1 MTEEKNKIIC
11 LVLGKNEHQ
20 VLNLL
25 EGKPLSMP
33 EIRTLADNLSLQYYS
48 GLADLLLRLIVKRLV
63 KCTISENE
71 LFHFRHS
78 KKDVQ
83 EKSAHK
89 FSFFITEKGKL
100 LLKFFKN

>member
-25 EGKPLSMP
+25 EVKSLSMS
-33 EIRTLADNLSLQYYS
+33 EIRTLADNPTLQYYS
-48 GLADLLLRLIVKRLV
+48 GLSDLLLRLIEKRLV
-63 KCTISENE
+63 GCSLSKNE
-71 LFHFRHS
+71 LYHFRHS
-78 KKDVQ
+78 KKDIQ

-89 FSFFITEKGKL
+89 FNFFITEKGKL
-100 LLKFFKN
+100 LLKFFKS